1 MARMTYSA
9 QVDLRFGD
17 SARELLGLSVGAGPG
32 NLRRK
37 RFHLL

>member
-17 SARELLGLSVGAGPG
+17 SAREPLVLASAPDPAI
-32 NLRRK
+32 
-37 RFHLL
+37 